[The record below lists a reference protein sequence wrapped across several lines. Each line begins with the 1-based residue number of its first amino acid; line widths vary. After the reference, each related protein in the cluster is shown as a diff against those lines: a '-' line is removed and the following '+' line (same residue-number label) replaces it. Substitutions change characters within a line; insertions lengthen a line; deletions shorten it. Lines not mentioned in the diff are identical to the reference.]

1 MSMNR
6 DYNKLVKDYQT
17 RFYSAPPPGKNYAAF
32 SQMIILKSWK
42 QQREQPLKNTAAP
55 V

>member
-6 DYNKLVKDYQT
+6 DFKKLVEDYQT
-17 RFYSAPPPGKNYAAF
+17 RFYSAPPGKNYAAF

-42 QQREQPLKNTAAP
+42 QQRKQPLKNTAAP